1 MVYTPF
7 YFLLF
12 VLLFPFHTF
21 AQNNSTIAAGST
33 LTATDNTKPW
43 LSPSGEFACGF
54 SQIQGT
60 NQFLVCIWYAKI
72 NERTIVWHA
81 NTTSPVPQG
90 STLRLDAEF
99 GLILRDPQGNRL
111 WTTDGFVDKVAYG
124 FLNDTGKFVLSRND
138 SRVLWDTFAHP
149 TDTLLPTQEMEIGS
163 MLISRRSEAN
173 FSLGRFY
180 LRMPDNGN
188 LVLSSKM
195 VSTNSDYDADYYN
208 SQTSDTSNPTNSG
221 YKVIFSEK
229 GSVSI
234 LKRNNATQE
243 LTPRSVSSVTENYL
257 RLTLNF
263 DGVLT
268 LYRYPKGSAGNLSW
282 IPLWSQPDNICTKI
296 TGDKGSGACG
306 YNSVCSIDANQR
318 PSCNCPRGYSLLD
331 PSDQYGS
338 CQPNYVQTCG
348 KPANGSSEELF
359 SLIEITD
366 TDWPLSD
373 FEQIN
378 PSNKDDCRTAC
389 LNDCLCAVAIFRS
402 NTCWKKKLPL
412 SNGRIDTTLDATAF
426 IKVGK
431 GDAPPLS
438 PDPWREFPER
448 KKDQGN
454 LILAGSV
461 LLGSSVFVNV
471 LLLTA
476 LLFGFFFIYKKKIKA
491 FAPTNLSVPSNL
503 QYFSYQCLAEAT
515 NQFKEEVGRGAFGIV
530 YKGEMPV
537 GSGNI
542 VAVKKLDRVAH
553 DTDKEFKTEVN
564 VIGQTHHKNLVRL
577 LGYCDEGQHRM
588 LVYEYMPNGTLATF
602 LFNDLKPSWSQRTK
616 IALGVAHG
624 LTYLHEECSTQI
636 IHCDIKPQNILLDDY
651 YAARISDFGLAK
663 LLMMNQSRT
672 YTNIRGT
679 KGYVAPEWFR
689 NNQVTVKVDVY
700 SFGVLLM
707 EIIACRRS
715 LEDEEI
721 CGADKAVLADWFT
734 DCFHEKRLELLVEDD
749 AEALCDMETL
759 KRFVMTAIWC
769 IQEDASLRPTMKRVS
784 QMLEGAVEVLVPP
797 VPYPLTSITTY
808 VSLE

>member
-21 AQNNSTIAAGST
+21 AQNNSTIDAGST

-43 LSPSGEFACGF
+43 LSPSGEFAFGF

-81 NTTSPVPQG
+81 NTTSLVPQG
-90 STLRLDAEF
+90 STLRLDADL

-111 WTTDGFVDKVAYG
+111 WVTDGFVDKVAYG

-138 SRVLWDTFAHP
+138 SEVLWDTFAHP

-173 FSLGRFY
+173 FSDGRFY
-180 LRMPDNGN
+180 LRMRDDGN

-195 VSTNSDYDADYYN
+195 VPTNSDYDADYYN
-208 SQTSDTSNPTNSG
+208 SQTSDPSNSTNSG

-243 LTPRSVSSVTENYL
+243 LTPQSVSSVTGNYL

-268 LYRYPKGSAGNLSW
+268 LYRYPKGSAGDLSW

-306 YNSVCSIDANQR
+306 YNSVCSIDSNQR
-318 PSCNCPRGYSLLD
+318 PSCNCPRGYSLFD
-331 PSDQYGS
+331 PSDQYGN
-338 CQPNYVQTCG
+338 CKPNYVQTCEEPG
-348 KPANGSSEELF
+348 KGSSEELF

-402 NTCWKKKLPL
+402 NSCWKKKLPL
-412 SNGRIDTTLDATAF
+412 SNGRIDTSLDATAF
-426 IKVGK
+426 LKVGK

-454 LILAGSV
+454 LI
-461 LLGSSVFVNV
+461 
-471 LLLTA
+471 
-476 LLFGFFFIYKKKIKA
+476 
-491 FAPTNLSVPSNL
+491 
-503 QYFSYQCLAEAT
+503 
-515 NQFKEEVGRGAFGIV
+515 
-530 YKGEMPV
+530 
-537 GSGNI
+537 
-542 VAVKKLDRVAH
+542 
-553 DTDKEFKTEVN
+553 
-564 VIGQTHHKNLVRL
+564 
-577 LGYCDEGQHRM
+577 
-588 LVYEYMPNGTLATF
+588 
-602 LFNDLKPSWSQRTK
+602 
-616 IALGVAHG
+616 IA
-624 LTYLHEECSTQI
+624 
-636 IHCDIKPQNILLDDY
+636 
-651 YAARISDFGLAK
+651 
-663 LLMMNQSRT
+663 
-672 YTNIRGT
+672 
-679 KGYVAPEWFR
+679 
-689 NNQVTVKVDVY
+689 
-700 SFGVLLM
+700 
-707 EIIACRRS
+707 ACRRS
-715 LEDEEI
+715 LEDEEK

-749 AEALCDMETL
+749 AEALSDMETL
-759 KRFVMTAIWC
+759 KRFVLTAIWC

-797 VPYPLTSITTY
+797 LPYPLPSITTY

>member
-12 VLLFPFHTF
+12 VFHFPFHTF
-21 AQNNSTIAAGST
+21 AQNNIAVGST
-33 LTATDNTKPW
+33 LTATDSTKPW
-43 LSPSGEFACGF
+43 LSPSGDFTFGF
-54 SQIQGT
+54 SQIEGK
-60 NQFLVCIWYAKI
+60 NQFLLCIWYANI

-90 STLRLDAEF
+90 STLRLDADF

-111 WTTDGFVDKVAYG
+111 WVTDGFVDKVAYG

-138 SRVLWDTFAHP
+138 SEVLWDTFAHP
-149 TDTLLPTQEMEIGS
+149 TDTLLPTQEMEIGT
-163 MLISRRSEAN
+163 MLISQRSEAN

-195 VSTNSDYDADYYN
+195 VPTNSDYDADYYN
-208 SQTSDTSNPTNSG
+208 SQTSDPSNSTNSG

-243 LTPRSVSSVTENYL
+243 LTPQSVSSVTENYL

-306 YNSVCSIDANQR
+306 YNSVCSIDSNQR
-318 PSCNCPRGYSLLD
+318 PSCNCPRGYSLFD
-331 PSDQYGS
+331 PSDQYGN
-338 CQPNYVQTCG
+338 CKPNYVQTCEEPR
-348 KPANGSSEELF
+348 KGSSEELF

-402 NTCWKKKLPL
+402 NSCWKKKFPL
-412 SNGRIDTTLDATAF
+412 SNGRIDTSLDATAF
-426 IKVGK
+426 LKVGK
-431 GDAPPLS
+431 GDAPPLT

-454 LILAGSV
+454 LIIAGST

-476 LLFGFFFIYKKKIKA
+476 LLYGFFFIYKKKIKA
-491 FAPTNLSVPSNL
+491 FSPNNLSNL

-515 NQFKEEVGRGAFGIV
+515 NQFEQEIGRGAFGIV

-537 GSGNI
+537 GWGNI
-542 VAVKKLDRVAH
+542 VAVKKLLDRVAH

-577 LGYCDEGQHRM
+577 LGYCDEGQHRL
-588 LVYEYMPNGTLATF
+588 LVYEYMKNGTLATF
-602 LFNDLKPSWSQRTK
+602 LFNDLKPCWRQRTK
-616 IALGVAHG
+616 IALGIAHG

-651 YAARISDFGLAK
+651 YTARISDFGLAK

-672 YTNIRGT
+672 NTYIRGT
-679 KGYVAPEWFR
+679 IGYFAPEWFR

-700 SFGVLLM
+700 SFGKLLM

-715 LEDEEI
+715 LQGEEI
-721 CGADKAVLADWFT
+721 CAANIVALADWFIH
-734 DCFHEKRLELLVEDD
+734 CFQEKRMVLLVEDD
-749 AEALCDMETL
+749 AEALNDMEKL
-759 KRFVMTAIWC
+759 ERFVMTAIWC
-769 IQEDASLRPTMKRVS
+769 IQEEPSSRPTMRKVS
-784 QMLEGAVEVLVPP
+784 RMLEGTVEVHVPP
-797 VPYPLTSITTY
+797 VPYPLTSITSHA
-808 VSLE
+808 SLE

>member
-1 MVYTPF
+1 
-7 YFLLF
+7 
-12 VLLFPFHTF
+12 
-21 AQNNSTIAAGST
+21 
-33 LTATDNTKPW
+33 
-43 LSPSGEFACGF
+43 
-54 SQIQGT
+54 
-60 NQFLVCIWYAKI
+60 
-72 NERTIVWHA
+72 
-81 NTTSPVPQG
+81 
-90 STLRLDAEF
+90 
-99 GLILRDPQGNRL
+99 
-111 WTTDGFVDKVAYG
+111 
-124 FLNDTGKFVLSRND
+124 
-138 SRVLWDTFAHP
+138 
-149 TDTLLPTQEMEIGS
+149 MEIGT

-195 VSTNSDYDADYYN
+195 VPTNSDYDADYYN
-208 SQTSDTSNPTNSG
+208 SQTSDPSNSTNSG

-243 LTPRSVSSVTENYL
+243 LTPQSVSSVTGNYL

-268 LYRYPKGSAGNLSW
+268 LYRYPKGSAGDLSW

-306 YNSVCSIDANQR
+306 YNSVCSIDSNQR
-318 PSCNCPRGYSLLD
+318 PSCNCPRGFSLFD
-331 PSDQYGS
+331 PSDQYGN
-338 CQPNYVQTCG
+338 CKPNYVQTCEEPG
-348 KPANGSSEELF
+348 KGSSEELF

-402 NTCWKKKLPL
+402 NSCWKKKLPL
-412 SNGRIDTTLDATAF
+412 SNGRIDTSLDATAF
-426 IKVGK
+426 LKVGK

-454 LILAGSV
+454 LIIAGSA

-476 LLFGFFFIYKKKIKA
+476 LIYGFFFIYKKKIKA
-491 FAPTNLSVPSNL
+491 FSPTYPSVPSNL
-503 QYFSYQCLAEAT
+503 QYFSY
-515 NQFKEEVGRGAFGIV
+515 
-530 YKGEMPV
+530 
-537 GSGNI
+537 
-542 VAVKKLDRVAH
+542 H
-553 DTDKEFKTEVN
+553 
-564 VIGQTHHKNLVRL
+564 
-577 LGYCDEGQHRM
+577 
-588 LVYEYMPNGTLATF
+588 
-602 LFNDLKPSWSQRTK
+602 
-616 IALGVAHG
+616 
-624 LTYLHEECSTQI
+624 
-636 IHCDIKPQNILLDDY
+636 
-651 YAARISDFGLAK
+651 
-663 LLMMNQSRT
+663 
-672 YTNIRGT
+672 
-679 KGYVAPEWFR
+679 
-689 NNQVTVKVDVY
+689 
-700 SFGVLLM
+700 
-707 EIIACRRS
+707 
-715 LEDEEI
+715 
-721 CGADKAVLADWFT
+721 WFT

-749 AEALCDMETL
+749 AEALSDMETL
-759 KRFVMTAIWC
+759 KRFVLTAIWC

-797 VPYPLTSITTY
+797 LPYPLPSITTY